1 MMKQRVTDEDIKK
14 RLEKIKCKLAIMS
27 GKGGVGKSTVTAL
40 LAIHFAKKG
49 HSVGIFDADFLGPS
63 IPKIFG
69 VERKRPMLREEGI
82 EPVYS
87 DRYGIRIMS
96 IQFFLPSRESP
107 VIWRGPLIAGVMRDF
122 LGRTDWGELDYLLF
136 DLPPGTGDAPLTV
149 LQEVKP
155 EGVVVVTAPQDL
167 TAMIVEKS
175 IKMAESLETAVVGL
189 VENMSYYECPQC
201 GHREYIF
208 GKGKGGE
215 LSAKYRIPFFVE
227 IPIDP
232 NLTKLADS
240 GKIEA
245 YDLDYFEFF
254 PL

>member
-1 MMKQRVTDEDIKK
+1 MMQATDEQIKK
-14 RLEKIKCKLAIMS
+14 RLEKVKYKLAVMS

-40 LAIHFAKKG
+40 LAIHYAKKG
-49 HSVGIFDADFLGPS
+49 YSVGIFDADFLGPS

-69 VERKRPMLREEGI
+69 VEDKRPVLREDGI

-87 DRYGIRIMS
+87 ERYGIRIMS
-96 IQFFLPSRESP
+96 IQFFLPSKDSP
-107 VIWRGPLIAGVMRDF
+107 VIWRGPMISGVMRDF
-122 LGRTDWGELDYLLF
+122 LSKVDWGELDYLLF

-155 EGVVVVTAPQDL
+155 NGVLIVTCPQDL
-167 TAMIVEKS
+167 TTMIVQKAMN
-175 IKMAESLETAVVGL
+175 MAQSLDTAIVGI

-208 GKGKGGE
+208 GKGKGSE
-215 LSAKYRIPFFVE
+215 LASKHRIEFFVE
-227 IPIDP
+227 IPLDP
-232 NLTKLADS
+232 TLTKLADS

-245 YDLDYFEFF
+245 YDIDYFEFF
-254 PL
+254 PI